1 MWTDYEKE
9 TFWTG
14 VLVGII
20 TSILLT
26 ILTVLLGGL
35 HDPLSTKHPNTVLND
50 PEYMIDTI
58 VTTSHQNTV
67 VEYKFVKVDE

>member
-1 MWTDYEKE
+1 MKKNKFALGILIGVAIEFIMIVITD
-9 TFWTG
+9 
-14 VLVGII
+14 
-20 TSILLT
+20 
-26 ILTVLLGGL
+26 LGFAI
-35 HDPLSTKHPNTVLND
+35 HDPLYGQHPNTVLNN